1 MRLIQ
6 VYMKM
11 LLYKIKN
18 KISKKEQI
26 LSSEDLQTFFRYRN
40 DVLLSKKGKRMNQWE
55 DYDTT
60 IIQKEETDFLETF
73 IISVLAVTFVVCM
86 SKIILQWI

>member
-1 MRLIQ
+1 
-6 VYMKM
+6 MKM
-11 LLYKIKN
+11 LLYKVKN
-18 KISKKEQI
+18 KRSKKEQI

-40 DVLLSKKGKRMNQWE
+40 DVLLSKGKRMNQWE

-60 IIQKEETDFLETF
+60 IIQKEETDFLETL
-73 IISVLAVTFVVCM
+73 IVSVLAVTFVVCM

>member
-1 MRLIQ
+1 
-6 VYMKM
+6 MKM
-11 LLYKIKN
+11 LYKVKN
-18 KISKKEQI
+18 KKTKKEQV

-40 DVLLSKKGKRMNQWE
+40 DVLFLRKGKKMNEWNN
-55 DYDTT
+55 YDVTL
-60 IIQKEETDFLETF
+60 IQKEETDFLETF

>member
-1 MRLIQ
+1 M
-6 VYMKM
+6 
-11 LLYKIKN
+11 LYKVKN
-18 KISKKEQI
+18 KKTKKEQV

-40 DVLLSKKGKRMNQWE
+40 DVLFLRKGKKMNEWNN
-55 DYDTT
+55 YDVTL
-60 IIQKEETDFLETF
+60 IQKEETDFLETF

>member
-1 MRLIQ
+1 
-6 VYMKM
+6 MKM
-11 LLYKIKN
+11 LYQVKN
-18 KISKKEQI
+18 KKTKKEQI

-40 DVLLSKKGKRMNQWE
+40 DVLFLRKGKKMNEWNN
-55 DYDTT
+55 YDVTL
-60 IIQKEETDFLETF
+60 IQKEETDFLETF